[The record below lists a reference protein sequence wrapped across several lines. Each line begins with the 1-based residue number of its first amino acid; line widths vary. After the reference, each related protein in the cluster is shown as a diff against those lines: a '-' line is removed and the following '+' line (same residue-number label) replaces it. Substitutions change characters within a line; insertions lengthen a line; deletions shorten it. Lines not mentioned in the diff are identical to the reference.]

1 VEAAY
6 DMLLMQR
13 LSRRRAGK
21 VANGNIR
28 YADIKPIRSTGTGAL
43 PEWLQKTVKNIPVS
57 VESPSTNSLGIQ
69 AGVYGALT
77 VLTFVSGSSPA
88 SAGPYTGADVPGL
101 ILATSFGAS
110 LYFLSKKKISLVV
123 ITIGGLVVGAVIGS
137 AVEQWLQVDI
147 VPFYGIH
154 SPAVIVTEFILFS
167 QFLVSL
173 YLRLFNDQWLSPPGG
188 VMGHPVVST
197 EEFLSLTHQHAN
209 QYTATKALVAGKW
222 EEQKRLRTKKSR
234 G

>member
-1 VEAAY
+1 MTVERALKLLGVSEGASFDDILRAKNAVLASCKDDMEAASQVEAAY

-13 LSRRRAGK
+13 LSQRRAGK

-28 YADIKPIRSTGTGAL
+28 YADIRPIRSPGTGAW

-69 AGVYGALT
+69 AGVYGALM

-110 LYFLSKKKISLVV
+110 LYFLSKKRINLGKAAV
-123 ITIGGLVVGAVIGS
+123 ITIGGLVVGAAIGS
-137 AVEQWLQVDI
+137 GVEQWLQVDV
-147 VPFYGIH
+147 VPFYGIR
-154 SPAVIVTEFILFS
+154 SPAVIVTELILFS

-173 YLRLFNDQWLSPPGG
+173 YLR
-188 VMGHPVVST
+188 
-197 EEFLSLTHQHAN
+197 
-209 QYTATKALVAGKW
+209 
-222 EEQKRLRTKKSR
+222 
-234 G
+234 